1 MKTKF
6 ILWFSTLFLLLLA
19 GEGCEKEKN
28 VPDYYTG
35 KIITLGRTEFT
46 RYNLIEIT
54 SAPTNG
60 DLPAGTLIAF
70 DVKNYGEKLEVG
82 NSVQFRIIAYKKW
95 DGYDTTDRIWPQY
108 ICDIAPCKN

>member
-19 GEGCEKEKN
+19 GEGCEKDKN
-28 VPDYYTG
+28 IPDYYTG
-35 KIITLGRTEFT
+35 KVITLGRTEFT

-60 DLPAGTLIAF
+60 DLPTRYL
-70 DVKNYGEKLEVG
+70 
-82 NSVQFRIIAYKKW
+82 
-95 DGYDTTDRIWPQY
+95 
-108 ICDIAPCKN
+108 